1 MALAACAAGDSYCI
15 NAMSDLDGENQALT
29 DSVTALMK
37 SETWSA
43 IVDTVKDAST
53 GNQVALEAT
62 GGLLAGIILPGKIV
76 PGSVT
81 RIETILKSEKNWEN
95 ARNKA
100 LNIVGNLGADS
111 TPVIGWL
118 EASVGNGKIIGRQS
132 KGWTRGLAA
141 ILEGGVA
148 ARINAR
154 WRFA

>member
-1 MALAACAAGDSYCI
+1 MALAACAAGDCYCSK
-15 NAMSDLDGENQALT
+15 AMSDLAGKNQVMADT
-29 DSVTALMK
+29 VTALMK

-43 IVDTVKDAST
+43 IADTVKDASS

-62 GGLLAGIILPGKIV
+62 GGLLACIILPGSIV
-76 PGSVT
+76 PCSVT
-81 RIETILKSEKNWEN
+81 RIETILKSEKNWES

-148 ARINAR
+148 ARVNAR